1 MGAFFYWGIK
11 PMDISIYIQSL
22 VTTAGVLMG
31 IWGFVKVISD
41 IKKNNDEEHDR
52 RQRWDKAA
60 QIIEENK
67 DKWDKGLADTFQER
81 EAIVKRYDQRL
92 DELEKRIDSSH
103 AETEAKIQQTQTE
116 LLILTECMAA
126 VLDGLKQLHCNGE
139 VTKAKNNLDAYLV
152 KRAHE

>member
-1 MGAFFYWGIK
+1 
-11 PMDISIYIQSL
+11 MDISIYIQSL

-31 IWGFVKVISD
+31 IWGFVKVITD